1 VIIQIPFLAQ
11 SFYTGPLVAKLGG
24 ADISWLVGIVVTFVL
39 YFVLIRNHGVAPKET
54 IYPSLEEL
62 ERK

>member
-1 VIIQIPFLAQ
+1 M
-11 SFYTGPLVAKLGG
+11 VAKLGG

-39 YFVLIRNHGVAPKET
+39 YYVLIRNRGVAPKET
-54 IYPSLEEL
+54 IYPTLEEL